1 MATFPIREL
10 SPNADKVTFHDDQM
24 AIHLSDGREI
34 SIPLAWFPTLQAAT
48 PAQREKWELLGGG
61 VGVHWEEID
70 EDISVPRL
78 LGLECE

>member
-10 SPNADKVTFHDDQM
+10 SPTADRVAFHDEQM
-24 AIHLSDGREI
+24 IVHLMDGRAI
-34 SIPLAWFPTLQAAT
+34 SVPLAWFPRLQSAT
-48 PAQREKWELLGGG
+48 PTQREKWELLGKGIG
-61 VGVHWEEID
+61 IHWEEID